1 MASGSNGI
9 AGARAWMKVEVRKN
23 SGVMYWFTIVP
34 STFDTLAPAFTCPTF
49 EAFLFAPVVDK
60 NEPAQ

>member
-1 MASGSNGI
+1 
-9 AGARAWMKVEVRKN
+9 MKVEVRKN